1 MNGMASFEEL
11 ELTNTI
17 IRKHRPSPAAPVVLC
32 GCQADL
38 RADPV
43 TASHLAKTGRAPV
56 SAEQGGVGSSV
67 VCFCQKIGFFL

>member
-1 MNGMASFEEL
+1 MASFEEL

-43 TASHLAKTGRAPV
+43 TASHLAKTGRAPF
-56 SAEQGGVGSSV
+56 ACGRSV
-67 VCFCQKIGFFL
+67 IKRERC